1 MRHRCPF
8 EVNAANLPR
17 RQFGLAAGAAAL
29 PAVSRIAT
37 AHYPSRPVTMVV
49 TFAAG
54 GPNDLVAQIVAP
66 RMSEI
71 LGQSVIIE
79 NIVGAGGMTGAS
91 RVAKAAPDGY
101 QFVIG
106 GQGIYAFNQ
115 TLYKNPL
122 YNAATDFTPVGLF
135 AEAPY
140 VLITRK
146 DLPVSNFKEF
156 MTYAKENQGKMLFGS
171 GGAGSGNHITCLL
184 LNSVIGVNVTHVPYR
199 GGGWQ
204 CRTCKPA
211 GSTTCAMSLRR
222 HCRKSRARSSKP
234 WRH

>member
-1 MRHRCPF
+1 MRHRYPF
-8 EVNAANLPR
+8 TVNAANLPR
-17 RQFGLAAGAAAL
+17 RQILRLAAGAAAL

-37 AHYPSRPVTMVV
+37 AQTYPSRPVTMVV

-54 GPNDLVAQIVAP
+54 GPNDLVARIVAP

-115 TLYKNPL
+115 TLYHCC
-122 YNAATDFTPVGLF
+122 PVDGG
-135 AEAPY
+135 Y
-140 VLITRK
+140 DSNITLQDK
-146 DLPVSNFKEF
+146 GF
-156 MTYAKENQGKMLFGS
+156 
-171 GGAGSGNHITCLL
+171 
-184 LNSVIGVNVTHVPYR
+184 
-199 GGGWQ
+199 
-204 CRTCKPA
+204 
-211 GSTTCAMSLRR
+211 
-222 HCRKSRARSSKP
+222 
-234 WRH
+234 